1 MRDVPPSRCSQSEG
15 VRTGVLCEGALHAL
29 CDTRGSWGRS
39 GDVRSLV
46 KSWVNPDVLQHG
58 FPGGEVRDPL
68 PFASPAMSLVRS
80 GKRCRRRDPCRFT
93 LSTQKNVIFGHFA
106 KMMTGR
112 SQICM

>member
-46 KSWVNPDVLQHG
+46 KSWVNPDVLAAVVQTKVPQHG

-80 GKRCRRRDPCRFT
+80 GKRCRRRDP
-93 LSTQKNVIFGHFA
+93 STDNVCV
-106 KMMTGR
+106 
-112 SQICM
+112 ICK